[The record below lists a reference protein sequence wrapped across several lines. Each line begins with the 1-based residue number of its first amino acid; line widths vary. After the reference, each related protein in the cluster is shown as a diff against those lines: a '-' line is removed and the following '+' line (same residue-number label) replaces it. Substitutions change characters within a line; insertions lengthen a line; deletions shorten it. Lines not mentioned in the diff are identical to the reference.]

1 MDSALLIPIVVA
13 IALVVIALGPLRQVR
28 QREEHWGPLA
38 EALGLQLQGGVLQG
52 ELQGL
57 SVRMGLEMHKV
68 GGEGLIQFCV
78 VRAKAPGPLPRGFV
92 AAPRRWT
99 SGLGRLLADNLFA
112 SGDPALDEMYLFQ
125 CDEKDEGQ
133 AFVED
138 AQVQQSLRGVLGAGQ
153 VAFVEKGWVGIASM
167 GLITDAEEARR
178 KFEAVVRSAQ
188 GLAEARER
196 RSLASPRATE
206 E

>member
-1 MDSALLIPIVVA
+1 MDSALVILIVVA
-13 IALVVIALGPLRQVR
+13 IALAVIVLGPLRQGQ
-28 QREEHWGPLA
+28 QREERWGALA
-38 EALGLQLQGGVLQG
+38 EALGLQLQSGGLQG

-57 SVRMGLEMHKV
+57 SVRMGMEMHTV

-99 SGLGRLLADNLFA
+99 SGLSRRLADNLFA

-125 CDEKDEGQ
+125 SDEQDKGQ

-138 AQVQQSLRGVLGAGQ
+138 AQVQQALRGVLGSGQ
-153 VAFVEKGWVGIASM
+153 VAFVEKGWVGIASV
-167 GLITDAEEARR
+167 GLITETEEARR

-188 GLAEARER
+188 SLADSQER
-196 RSLASPRATE
+196 RSLAQPRATE